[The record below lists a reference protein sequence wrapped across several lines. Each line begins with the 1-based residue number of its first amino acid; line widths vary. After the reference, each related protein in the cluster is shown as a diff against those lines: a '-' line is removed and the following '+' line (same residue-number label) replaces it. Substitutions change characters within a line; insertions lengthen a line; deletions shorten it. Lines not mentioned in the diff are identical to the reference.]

1 MGQNYNI
8 KASVIQTGFLSEPF
22 AIGRGCRQGDP
33 IAPYLFL
40 ICAQILFLLIDSN
53 PEIKGI
59 KINNNIHKITQFAD
73 DTTLILDG
81 NRTSLLAALNTL
93 EICQDS

>member
-1 MGQNYNI
+1 M
-8 KASVIQTGFLSEPF
+8 SP
-22 AIGRGCRQGDP
+22 GDP

-53 PEIKGI
+53 SEIKGI

-93 EICQDS
+93 KFLEICQDS